1 GVWLHR
7 NEKAPVPPPGTS
19 PWGVIVDFTRGS
31 PEGYRGEPEKV
42 QADGDGLKIT
52 LPPAGKEEKRG
63 TRVLRISRD
72 GDKLEVRVTG
82 GCGEGTYTLKRVA
95 SKQGG
100 AEPAA
105 ATNRSAQPEAP
116 GSEVRRQREHQHGV
130 RRRLLARR
138 QVRHTRQQVTH
149 LRRV

>member
-1 GVWLHR
+1 MRFLVAVVIVAVLAAEPEKPQKSAEELYAALKGPWRAGDEKSPLQGVWLHR
-7 NEKAPVPPPGTS
+7 NEMAPVPPPGTS

-82 GCGEGTYTLKRVA
+82 GCCEGTYTLKRVA
-95 SKQGG
+95 SKQ
-100 AEPAA
+100 
-105 ATNRSAQPEAP
+105 
-116 GSEVRRQREHQHGV
+116 
-130 RRRLLARR
+130 
-138 QVRHTRQQVTH
+138 
-149 LRRV
+149 